1 MGCDVTGDE
10 ARDALD
16 PRLLDVCRQW
26 LSMVEEAEN
35 MDHPPLDLHELVP
48 RGNRLLR
55 LAYEAGARRVV
66 ESWTQA
72 GITNC
77 VTELGTARRCK

>member
-1 MGCDVTGDE
+1 MTGDE

-26 LSMVEEAEN
+26 LSVVEEAGCN
-35 MDHPPLDLHELVP
+35 PLDEIRLRES
-48 RGNRLLR
+48 GNRLLR

-72 GITNC
+72 GRTNC
-77 VTELGTARRCK
+77 VTELGTVRRCK